1 MMVLSLWGFTPT
13 PNMYCLV
20 INKSRNFGL
29 AMLCIAMQCD
39 REVMKAAGL
48 LFVTT
53 LGFVWCY
60 FDALC
65 DCLRTKV
72 SADKLGKNGASHG
85 FYTAIALKLVE
96 QSCSDLKLTFFLVL
110 FGKKCIY

>member
-1 MMVLSLWGFTPT
+1 MMVLSLRGFTPT

-20 INKSRNFGL
+20 IYKSRNFGL

-39 REVMKAAGL
+39 REVMKAVGL

-53 LGFVWCY
+53 LGLVWCY
-60 FDALC
+60 FDVLC

-72 SADKLGKNGASHG
+72 SADKLGKKMGQAM
-85 FYTAIALKLVE
+85 
-96 QSCSDLKLTFFLVL
+96 TFTLPSP
-110 FGKKCIY
+110 